1 MKKIFALALATLMV
15 MGLFAG
21 CADSQTSSGL
31 LNEGKLVVSI
41 SPDFAPMEFVDP
53 TKEGQD
59 QFVGFD
65 VSLAKYIAQELGV
78 ELEIMPMDFDAC
90 QLAVGSGT
98 VDMSISGYSWTEK
111 REKNYNMSD
120 YYYAGDNETEQVL
133 IVLKENEGKYTTA
146 ESLKGLKIGAQG
158 ASLQEELV
166 KNQLPDCTLVSYT
179 DINTGLQQLKK
190 GDFDAMAVAI
200 GNANALINNNPDIA
214 MSGFQFVV
222 DEKETNNLILLKK
235 GNDVLTEKVNQIL
248 AKAEAAGLYKVWYEE
263 ALETAGVNVSYDVNG
278 NPIVPDETDPTGS
291 EPAGSEPAGSE
302 PAGTEGSDSGEGETT
317 PATTAPAASEPAA
330 TEGTDSAG
338 DEDSSGGAETNPTA

>member
-1 MKKIFALALATLMV
+1 MKKIFALTLAVLMV

-21 CADSQTSSGL
+21 CSGSQTNNGL
-31 LNEGKLVVSI
+31 LNEGKLVISI

-53 TKEGQD
+53 TKDGQD

-65 VSLAKYIAQELGV
+65 VALAKYIAQELGV
-78 ELEIMPMDFDAC
+78 ELEIKPMDFDAC
-90 QLAVGSGT
+90 QLAVGSGM

-120 YYYAGDNETEQVL
+120 YYYAGENETEQVL
-133 IVLKENEGKYTTA
+133 IVLKENAGKYTTA

-166 KNQLPDCTLVSYT
+166 KSQLPDCTLVSYT

-200 GNANALINNNPDIA
+200 GNANALINNNPDVG
-214 MSGFQFVV
+214 MSGFQFEV

-235 GNDVLTEKVNQIL
+235 GNDTLTEKVNEIL
-248 AKAEAAGLYKVWYEE
+248 AKAKAAGLYEIWYEE
-263 ALETAGVNVSYDVNG
+263 ALNTAGVDVSYDVDG
-278 NPIVPDETDPTGS
+278 NPIVKPDES
-291 EPAGSEPAGSE
+291 EAG
-302 PAGTEGSDSGEGETT
+302 
-317 PATTAPAASEPAA
+317 
-330 TEGTDSAG
+330 
-338 DEDSSGGAETNPTA
+338 

>member
-1 MKKIFALALATLMV
+1 MKKIFALTLAVLMV

-21 CADSQTSSGL
+21 CNNSQTNNGL

-53 TKEGQD
+53 SKEGQD
-59 QFVGFD
+59 KFVGFD
-65 VSLAKYIAQELGV
+65 VALAKYIAQELGV
-78 ELEIMPMDFDAC
+78 ELEIKPMDFDAC

-120 YYYAGDNETEQVL
+120 YYYAGENETEQVL
-133 IVLKENEGKYTTA
+133 IVLKENAGKYTTV

-166 KNQLPDCTLVSYT
+166 KSQLPDCTLVSYT

-200 GNANALINNNPDIA
+200 GNANALINNNPDVS
-214 MSGFQFVV
+214 MSGFQFEV

-235 GNDVLTEKVNQIL
+235 GNDILTEKVNEIL
-248 AKAEAAGLYKVWYEE
+248 AKAKAAGLYEIWYEE
-263 ALETAGVNVSYDVNG
+263 ALNTAGVDISYDVNG
-278 NPIVPDETDPTGS
+278 NPIEPDEGG
-291 EPAGSEPAGSE
+291 E
-302 PAGTEGSDSGEGETT
+302 EG
-317 PATTAPAASEPAA
+317 
-330 TEGTDSAG
+330 
-338 DEDSSGGAETNPTA
+338 